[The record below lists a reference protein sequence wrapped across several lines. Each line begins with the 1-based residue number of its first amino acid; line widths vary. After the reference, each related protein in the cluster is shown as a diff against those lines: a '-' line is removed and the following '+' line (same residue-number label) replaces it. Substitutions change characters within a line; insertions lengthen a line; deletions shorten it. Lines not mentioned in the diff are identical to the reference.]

1 MGEKRKIL
9 RIAIFVFMVLSLSLT
24 TSQTLAYWAQP
35 PSVVST
41 TTTGTVTTGTWQQAF
56 PWDINATYVSGD
68 LVTNNG
74 VTYQAKKDFPTREP
88 GVDSGWNSEWTQ
100 L

>member
-1 MGEKRKIL
+1 MSEKRKIL
-9 RIAIFVFMVLSLSLT
+9 RIAIFVFMVLSISLT

-35 PSVVST
+35 PSIVST
-41 TTTGTVTTGTWQQAF
+41 TTTGTVTTGTWEQAF
-56 PWDINATYVSGD
+56 PYDPNATYLDGD

-74 VTYQAKKDFPTREP
+74 VTYSAKGDFPTKEP
-88 GVDSGWNSEWTQ
+88 GVDNGWNSDWDR